1 VNFKPIDID
10 LHKEVIKIVDS
21 EIYEDFQMNNTESV
35 IVGTDK
41 KEILSRIQR
50 GLERISSISMVN

>member
-1 VNFKPIDID
+1 MNFKPIDID

-21 EIYEDFQMNNTESV
+21 EIYADFQMNNTESV

-50 GLERISSISMVN
+50 GLESISSISMVN

>member
-50 GLERISSISMVN
+50 GLESISSISMVN

>member
-21 EIYEDFQMNNTESV
+21 EIYADFQMNNTESV

-50 GLERISSISMVN
+50 GLESISSISMVN